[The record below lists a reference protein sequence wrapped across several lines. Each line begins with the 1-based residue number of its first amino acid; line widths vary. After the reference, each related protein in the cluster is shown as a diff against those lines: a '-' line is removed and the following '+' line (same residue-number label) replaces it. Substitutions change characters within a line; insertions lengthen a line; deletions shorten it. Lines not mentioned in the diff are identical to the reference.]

1 MSSRTF
7 GASPKKGAPL
17 LRISANDSSRYG
29 TEAITRSGLAAM
41 IWSALADHESSTMM
55 QPVSRTSG
63 QTSTQYLVQATSR
76 SSNPRSRNVTVTLGW
91 SDTTRC
97 GMRFSGI
104 IELYKQNGAGEADL
118 RAEPEVPRLKIYP
131 GKKFCKR
138 LGAQRQKKCIPRKSW
153 TISSIPATSANCLR
167 RMPRYGWNIQCA
179 ATL

>member
-1 MSSRTF
+1 MSSRVL
-7 GASPKKGAPL
+7 GACPKKGTPL

-41 IWSALADHESSTMM
+41 IWSALADHESSTIR
-55 QPVSRTSG
+55 QPVCRTSG
-63 QTSTQYLVQATSR
+63 HTSTQYLVHATNLSSTPKSR
-76 SSNPRSRNVTVTLGW
+76 SVTVTLGW
-91 SDTTRC
+91 SETTRC

-118 RAEPEVPRLKIYP
+118 RAEPEASGLKIYP
-131 GKKFCKR
+131 GRKFCKR

-167 RMPRYGWNIQCA
+167 RMPRYGWNIRCE